1 MPCSP
6 MDEPH
11 EILFGHVEIA
21 VANIVARDFD
31 EIFLERMDHAA
42 SDHCCPYQRSAEV
55 ANRIFVLCRRL
66 TEEICRYE
74 RYDKLCRQAEEDQA
88 GEENEDALSF

>member
-6 MDEPH
+6 MDEPY
-11 EILFGHVEIA
+11 EILFGRLGVA
-21 VANIVARDFD
+21 VANILARTFD

-55 ANRIFVLCRRL
+55 ANRIVVLCRRL
-66 TEEICRYE
+66 TEEIRRYE
-74 RYDKLCRQAEEDQA
+74 RYDKLCREAEEDQE
-88 GEENEDALSF
+88 EENEDALSF